1 MQQIINITQVR
12 NNLSR
17 LVKEVSREDKTVVII
32 RDSQPEAAI
41 IPYSRVKIMDAEI
54 DKKRKQQFSKV
65 FSAIRKQGRAWLKKK
80 GVNWKKMTEEE
91 FYDFIDK
98 I

>member
-1 MQQIINITQVR
+1 MQQIVNITDVR

-17 LVKEVSREDKTVVII
+17 LVKEVALEDKTVIII
-32 RDSQPEAAI
+32 RDSQPEAALV
-41 IPYSRVKIMDAEI
+41 PYSRIKIMEAEI
-54 DKKRKQQFSKV
+54 DIKRKQQFSKV
-65 FSAIRKQGRAWLKKK
+65 FAAIRRQGRAWLKKK